1 MIFVI
6 VRSCIR
12 KITLVRVS
20 ISVTGNPKILMIN
33 VYASYV
39 YPCQPPPPRCSVK
52 PLHLRSNVRD
62 PYPTGPSQV
71 AMLPHLKRKTKMYR
85 LAISC
90 RASTSGPPHPILI
103 CSTKKN
109 YFLIT
114 YQTGDCCHGNNDTNH
129 YYRRYPQAGPVSWT
143 VEVDMIMI
151 MSYCLIPILYH
162 GFVHG

>member
-20 ISVTGNPKILMIN
+20 TLVTGNPKILMIN

-52 PLHLRSNVRD
+52 PLHLGSNVRD

-71 AMLPHLKRKTKMYR
+71 ATLPHLKQKTKMYR
-85 LAISC
+85 LAIPC
-90 RASTSGPPHPILI
+90 RASSSAPPTPYLSAPQRKITFLLLTRQATAVTAIMTPI
-103 CSTKKN
+103 
-109 YFLIT
+109 IT
-114 YQTGDCCHGNNDTNH
+114 IAAIHKLAQSPGLW
-129 YYRRYPQAGPVSWT
+129 RWT
-143 VEVDMIMI
+143 
-151 MSYCLIPILYH
+151 
-162 GFVHG
+162 

>member
-20 ISVTGNPKILMIN
+20 TLVTGNPKILMIN

-52 PLHLRSNVRD
+52 PLHLGSNVRD

-71 AMLPHLKRKTKMYR
+71 ATLPHLKQKTKMYR

-90 RASTSGPPHPILI
+90 RASASGSPPTPYLSAPQRKITFLLLTRQATAVTAIMTPI
-103 CSTKKN
+103 
-109 YFLIT
+109 IT
-114 YQTGDCCHGNNDTNH
+114 IAAIHKLAQSPG
-129 YYRRYPQAGPVSWT
+129 
-143 VEVDMIMI
+143 
-151 MSYCLIPILYH
+151 L
-162 GFVHG
+162 